1 MPVSRAVSLVVI
13 GATGWLLGCAG
24 SAPPAL
30 QPAPDCSGAP
40 WVQEQ
45 LFFGLTRRDGSEVSG
60 ADWRG
65 FVDSVLTPRFPE
77 GLTTLE
83 ASGQWRMQGGASAG
97 TIVREQS
104 RVVLLLHPY
113 CAERERAV
121 LAVVAEYK
129 RRFDQEAVLRVVDP
143 VTASF

>member
-1 MPVSRAVSLVVI
+1 MPLAPRVPLLFL
-13 GATGWLLGCAG
+13 GATGWLLGCAA

-30 QPAPDCSGAP
+30 EPAQDCSGAP

-45 LFFGLTRRDGSEVSG
+45 LFFGLTRRDGSEVSD
-60 ADWRG
+60 ADWGR

-83 ASGQWRMQGGASAG
+83 ASGQWRMQGGAAAG
-97 TIVREQS
+97 TIVRERS
-104 RVVLLLHPY
+104 RVVLLLHPH
-113 CAERERAV
+113 CAEQERAV
-121 LAVVAEYK
+121 QAVMAEYE